1 MNEIRTK
8 LLKDLDNVRQKISE
22 MEAAEADLSRESQQ
36 LKNEKEHLR
45 SLLEEAPVGI
55 MSIDVQGKI
64 RFINKEMT
72 KIFDTSAEDEIR
84 NQSLWEMEAFS
95 DSALN
100 SEIRKVL
107 ENQKPAALN
116 SALSTKTGKKRNIHS
131 RMSPIFSRDGSING
145 VMMIAD
151 VWPRERET
159 DPDIKK
165 KLGFEKY
172 LSRCLS
178 RMIGEFDLDKAI
190 QETLIDM
197 GKKSEAD
204 RAALFLLYDKNTK
217 MDNTHEWI
225 PEGEESYMDQLQNL
239 ALASFPWLSR
249 NLNAA
254 EPVVIQDISELPPA
268 AQKEKEFWASRNIG
282 SVMLIQIPL
291 DDHPAGCI
299 MLEKK
304 TAPGEWS
311 KEDMELFQP
320 MAESIGKALKVK
332 REEEKDKERNRR
344 FSRFARAG
352 FEALIVMQ
360 DNQIIDANQAAG
372 GIFGYKPSEYVGKD
386 LFFFID
392 PAQKQKT
399 MQYLE
404 SGQSKPMEAKAIKK
418 SGEVVPVEILS
429 RQLNEN
435 GENLRVIAVRDTS
448 GRQIEAGDLR
458 EQYNSLHKMSYDLL
472 KALARTVELRD
483 RYSAGHMKRVT
494 ALALSI
500 AKEMQL
506 PKDKLEGLEAAAA
519 IHDIGKIGVPIEILN
534 KPARLTDAEKLV
546 VQSHPEV
553 AYDLLK
559 DISFPWPVAK
569 IILQHHERL
578 DGSGYP
584 QGLKGDDILIEAR
597 IMGVADVVEAILS
610 NRSHRPASE
619 KDSPLQELTV
629 KKGRL
634 YDPDVVDACLKI
646 LADKNFSFD
655 SLAKPDDATVTP

>member
-22 MEAAEADLSRESQQ
+22 MEEAEADLSRESQQ

-84 NQSLWEMEAFS
+84 NQSLWELEAFS
-95 DSALN
+95 GSALN

-116 SALSTKTGKKRNIHS
+116 IALSTKTGDKRNIHS

-145 VMMIAD
+145 VMVIAD
-151 VWPRERET
+151 VWPQERET

-178 RMIGEFDLDKAI
+178 RMIGEFDLDKAV

-268 AQKEKEFWASRNIG
+268 AEKEKEFWTSRNIG

-311 KEDMELFQP
+311 KEDMDLFHP

-352 FEALIVMQ
+352 FEALIVVQ

-372 GIFGYKPSEYVGKD
+372 GLFGYKPSEYIGKD
-386 LFFFID
+386 IFFFID
-392 PAQKQKT
+392 PAQKQDT
-399 MQYLE
+399 LQYLE

-418 SGEVVPVEILS
+418 SGEVVPVEILA

-435 GENLRVIAVRDTS
+435 GENLRVIALRDTS
-448 GRQIEAGDLR
+448 GRQMEAGDLR
-458 EQYNSLHKMSYDLL
+458 DQYNSLHKMSHDLL

-553 AYDLLK
+553 AYELLK

-584 QGLKGDDILIEAR
+584 QGLKGDDILVEAR

-634 YDPDVVDACLKI
+634 YDSNVVDACLKI

-655 SLAKPDDATVTP
+655 SLATPDDATVTP